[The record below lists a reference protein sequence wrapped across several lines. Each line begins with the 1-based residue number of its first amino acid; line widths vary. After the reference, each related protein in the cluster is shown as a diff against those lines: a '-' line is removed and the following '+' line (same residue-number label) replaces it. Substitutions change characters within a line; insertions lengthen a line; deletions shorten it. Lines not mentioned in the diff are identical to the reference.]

1 MHSLHQ
7 VQLSWV
13 QFAKNPQMRTE
24 YRAQQLCIP
33 VGIALA
39 CISPVAFV
47 KCEILLA
54 HPKKRSEKNERFVEQ
69 GGHHMGLRIVLVGV
83 AA

>member
-1 MHSLHQ
+1 MRSLHQ

-39 CISPVAFV
+39 CISPVTSV

-54 HPKKRSEKNERFVEQ
+54 HPKKHSEKNERFVEQ
-69 GGHHMGLRIVLVGV
+69 GGYHMGLRIVVAGV
-83 AA
+83 AT

>member
-1 MHSLHQ
+1 MC
-7 VQLSWV
+7 
-13 QFAKNPQMRTE
+13 TE

-47 KCEILLA
+47 KCEILLV
-54 HPKKRSEKNERFVEQ
+54 HPKKRVEKNERFVEQ
-69 GGHHMGLRIVLVGV
+69 GGHHMGLRIVIVGV